1 MELSSPVASLVPGL
15 VDNAVVTCGDRFHW
29 SAAIPFRRVPVFASW
44 AVVSG
49 KGENAMARKGKARK
63 TDGAVLPV
71 MRPHAAGI
79 DIGATLKVYPG
90 APHGLCTTHADQV
103 NADLLAFLKS

>member
-15 VDNAVVTCGDRFHW
+15 VDNAVVTFGDWLYW

-49 KGENAMARKGKARK
+49 KERRDDQKGKRQKGGGCDSAGNAARCRRHRHWR
-63 TDGAVLPV
+63 DGDLRCSATGSGCGKRPFLP
-71 MRPHAAGI
+71 
-79 DIGATLKVYPG
+79 D
-90 APHGLCTTHADQV
+90 
-103 NADLLAFLKS
+103 